1 MQNIGSICYNSETDI
16 FIFRW
21 KDFSHCINISIWRSL
36 LIVMDFDASLADVTY
51 KDSDFIQEGKE
62 SIYLSNSAEP

>member
-1 MQNIGSICYNSETDI
+1 MQNIGSICYNSETEI

-51 KDSDFIQEGKE
+51 KGSDFIQKE
-62 SIYLSNSAEP
+62 KKASTCQILQP